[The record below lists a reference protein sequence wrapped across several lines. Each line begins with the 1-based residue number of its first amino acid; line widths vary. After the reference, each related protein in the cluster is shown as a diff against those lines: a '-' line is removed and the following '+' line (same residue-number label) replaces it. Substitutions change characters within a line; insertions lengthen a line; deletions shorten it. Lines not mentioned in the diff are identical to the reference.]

1 MLLSHATSFLLPHAC
16 MSSSTQGFPPPPPQF
31 CDVFVAVAT
40 IQKRKEANLVTGQ
53 IEEESKQFLQSCY
66 DVFATF
72 KKNQVSRLLP
82 CFSPYQNVANLK
94 AFQKESCDTR
104 KKKKKT

>member
-1 MLLSHATSFLLPHAC
+1 MLLLDATSFLLPHAC
-16 MSSSTQGFPPPPPQF
+16 MSSSTQVFFFLQF
-31 CDVFVAVAT
+31 RDVFVAVAT
-40 IQKRKEANLVTGQ
+40 IHKRKEPNLVTGQ

-82 CFSPYQNVANLK
+82 WFSPY
-94 AFQKESCDTR
+94 
-104 KKKKKT
+104 